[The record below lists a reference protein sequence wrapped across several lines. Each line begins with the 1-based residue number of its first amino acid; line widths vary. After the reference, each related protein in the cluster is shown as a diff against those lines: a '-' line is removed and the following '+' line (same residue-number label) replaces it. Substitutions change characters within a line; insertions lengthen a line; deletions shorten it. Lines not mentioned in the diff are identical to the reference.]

1 MSLQFDFNNL
11 FDFSVQ
17 EHGVSQQDIDEILPE
32 VQKAAAHLKKII
44 ADPSA
49 RIKLNLE
56 WVNLPKQDKKEITV
70 IEKLGRQISKKY
82 ENVLFLGI
90 GGSYLGLKA
99 AQDALAAP
107 YYNEFKSLRKNLPR
121 IYLEGNNLDPDTL
134 NTLLKNLNP
143 KKTFVVVISK
153 SGETTE
159 TKAAFILVEA
169 WLKKGIGVKYGR
181 QILAITDPESGSL
194 RKKVEL
200 EQKKDPLSFQSLPLL
215 KGVGGRYSEFNMGLL
230 HLAIIGID
238 ISKLFLGAQDM
249 FARCSQGDVL
259 KNPAYMY
266 ALLHTILYRK
276 KAKSL
281 AILMPFSQTLK
292 STADWYV
299 QLLAESLGKKYHRKI
314 QVDKNGIE
322 NWLADKE
329 NLFKGGRTPISAC
342 GTNDLHSIQQNNV
355 EGENNKVVTFIRVE
369 KFKTEL
375 KIPAG
380 SDGSAARTINPDQDG
395 GINILSGKKF
405 SQLMQLAQEATEWA
419 LVSQSR
425 PNCTIIMPEVNAYN
439 WGALLFFFE
448 MATAFE
454 GELQNVNAFDQ
465 PGVEGYKNY
474 MYYKLGKPGIPQ
486 TIADEIKN
494 KPLIKDPKY
503 IL

>member
-1 MSLQFDFNNL
+1 MGLKFDFNNMYS
-11 FDFSVQ
+11 FSVG
-17 EHGVSQQDIDEILPE
+17 EHGVSQQDIEE
-32 VQKAAAHLKKII
+32 VIADAVKAAAHLKKII

-49 RIKLNLE
+49 RVRLNLE
-56 WVNLPKQDKKEITV
+56 WVKLPEQSKEDITG
-70 IEKLGRQISKKY
+70 IQKIARQISKKY

-99 AQDALAAP
+99 AQDALCAP
-107 YYNEFKSLRKNLPR
+107 YYNEFKSLRKKLPR

-134 NTLLKNLNP
+134 VALLKNLNP

-159 TKAAFILVEA
+159 TKVAFILVEA
-169 WLKKGIGVKYGR
+169 WLKKGAGVKYGR
-181 QILAITDPESGSL
+181 QILAITDPKSGSL

-200 EQKKDPLSFQSLPLL
+200 EQKNDPLSFQSLPLL

-230 HLAIIGID
+230 HLAIVGVN
-238 ISKLFLGAQDM
+238 ISELFSGAKDM
-249 FARCSQGDVL
+249 LTRCSREDVL

-299 QLLAESLGKKYHRKI
+299 QLLAESIGKKYHRKI
-314 QVDKNGIE
+314 ETGKDGLE
-322 NWLADKE
+322 NWLVDKA
-329 NLFKGGRTPISAC
+329 NLCNRGRTPISAA

-369 KFKTEL
+369 KFRTEL
-375 KIPAG
+375 IVPAKF
-380 SDGSAARTINPDQDG
+380 DF
-395 GINILSGKKF
+395 LSGKSF
-405 SQLMQLAQEATEWA
+405 SALMQLAQEATEWA
-419 LVSQSR
+419 LVSENR
-425 PNCTIIMPEVNAYN
+425 PNCTVIMPKVDAYN

-474 MYYKLGKPGIPQ
+474 MYYKLGKPGISQ
-486 TIADEIKN
+486 AVAEGIKN
-494 KPLIKDPKY
+494 KPLIKDSKY

>member
-1 MSLQFDFNNL
+1 MGLRFDFNNM
-11 FDFSVQ
+11 FSSSVGD
-17 EHGVSQQDIDEILPE
+17 HGVSQQDIDEILPDAK
-32 VQKAAAHLKKII
+32 KAAAHLNKII
-44 ADPSA
+44 ADSRA

-56 WVNLPKQDKKEITV
+56 WVKLPQQDKKEITK
-70 IEKLGRQISKKY
+70 IQKIASQISGKY

-99 AQDALAAP
+99 AQDALRAP
-107 YYNEFKSLRKNLPR
+107 YYNEFKSLRRKTPR

-134 NTLLKNLNP
+134 EVLLKNLLP
-143 KKTFVVVISK
+143 RKTFVIVISK

-169 WLKKGIGVKYGR
+169 WLKKAIGSKYGR

-200 EQKKDPLSFQSLPLL
+200 AQKKDILSFPALPLL
-215 KGVGGRYSEFNMGLL
+215 KGVGGRFSEFNMGLL
-230 HLAIIGID
+230 HLAIVGVD
-238 ISKLFLGAQDM
+238 IRQLLAGAQEMLD
-249 FARCSQGDVL
+249 RCSQEDIL
-259 KNPAYMY
+259 KNPAYLY
-266 ALLHTILYRK
+266 ALLHTILYQK

-292 STADWYV
+292 ATADWYV
-299 QLLAESLGKKYHRKI
+299 QLLAESIGKKYHRKI
-314 QVDKNGIE
+314 EVDKFGVE
-322 NWLADKE
+322 SWVADKDG
-329 NLFKGGRTPISAC
+329 LFNRGRTPISAA

-369 KFKTEL
+369 KFKTDL
-375 KIPAG
+375 KIPAKA
-380 SDGSAARTINPDQDG
+380 DL
-395 GINILSGKKF
+395 LSGKKF

-419 LVSQSR
+419 LVSQNR
-425 PNCTIIMPEVNAYN
+425 PNCTIIIPEVSARN

-474 MYYKLGKPGIPQ
+474 MYYKLGKPGISPAV
-486 TIADEIKN
+486 TEEIKN

>member
-1 MSLQFDFNNL
+1 MGLRFDFNNL
-11 FDFSVQ
+11 FSFSVA
-17 EHGVSQQDIDEILPE
+17 EHGVSQQDIDEILPDA
-32 VQKAAAHLKKII
+32 QIAAAHLKKII
-44 ADPSA
+44 SDPLS
-49 RIKLNLE
+49 RIRLNLE
-56 WVNLPKQDKKEITV
+56 WVKLPEQNKSQISQIQKIA
-70 IEKLGRQISKKY
+70 RQICAKF

-99 AQDALAAP
+99 AQDALCAP
-107 YYNEFKSLRKNLPR
+107 YYNEFKSLRKKLPR

-134 NTLLKNLNP
+134 SVLLKELNP

-159 TKAAFILVEA
+159 TKAAFILVQG
-169 WLKKGIGVKYGR
+169 WLKKNAGAKYGK
-181 QILAITDPESGSL
+181 QIIAITDPQSGSL
-194 RKKVEL
+194 RKKAEF
-200 EQKKDPLSFQSLPLL
+200 EQKKDILSFRSLPLL
-215 KGVGGRYSEFNMGLL
+215 KGVGGRFSEFNMGLL
-230 HLAIIGID
+230 HLAIVGVNIE
-238 ISKLFLGAQDM
+238 KLLLGAKDM
-249 FARCSQGDVL
+249 FTRCSQEDIL
-259 KNPAYMY
+259 KNPAYLY

-276 KAKSL
+276 KSKAL

-314 QVDKNGIE
+314 QIDSNGVE
-322 NWLADKE
+322 NWLADKN
-329 NLFKGGRTPISAC
+329 NLFNKGRTPVAAA

-375 KIPAG
+375 KIPVG
-380 SDGSAARTINPDQDG
+380 SD
-395 GINILSGKKF
+395 ILSNKKF

-419 LVSQSR
+419 LVNQKR
-425 PNCTIIMPEVNAYN
+425 PNCRIIMPQVDAYN

-454 GELQNVNAFDQ
+454 GELLNVNAYDQ

-474 MYYKLGKPGIPQ
+474 MYYKLGKSGIPQ
-486 TIADEIKN
+486 VIIEEIKN
-494 KPLIKDPKY
+494 KPLIKNPEY